1 MKFGKMVLATAA
13 VMFVSCVPV
22 QAQQLAQSE
31 APPKTKIEAFQAQTG
46 AVVIKGYSE
55 IGKVNAMGSAEV
67 SAMEFTDASTSKK
80 QSGVLI
86 EIKAAGRL
94 ENEDRSFID
103 YDEINALLEGLDY
116 IGRATGDV
124 TKLGQFEATY
134 KTKGY
139 FSATAFND
147 ASGKISAAVKS
158 GYIRPA
164 TAYLSLEQLKE
175 LRGFIAQAKEKL
187 DAAK

>member
-1 MKFGKMVLATAA
+1 MNLSTIALATAA
-13 VMFVSCVPV
+13 VMLFSCVPV
-22 QAQQLAQSE
+22 EAQELAQSE
-31 APPKTKIEAFQAQTG
+31 TQPKTKIEAFQAQTG

-55 IGKVNAMGSAEV
+55 IGRVNAMGSVEV

-80 QSGVLI
+80 QTGVLI

-103 YDEINALLEGLDY
+103 YDEISALLEGLDY
-116 IGRATGDV
+116 IGRATADV

-139 FSATAFND
+139 FSATAFNNT
-147 ASGKISAAVKS
+147 SGKISAAVKS

-187 DAAK
+187 DATK